1 MQDDQE
7 QDAVIEDEQPQD
19 TESPAGDESQGEE
32 TDKEETEQSEQP
44 EDDELEVT
52 FGDEKED
59 QAEETESGLI
69 TDLRSRHRN
78 LKKKYRQTLHELE
91 EFKKPAQPADP
102 GPKPTL
108 ESCDYDS
115 DQYEEKIANWYESK
129 RKADERSAQ
138 AAAKAEE
145 EKAEQQ
151 KIYQKYSERKTA
163 LKVKDFPEAEE
174 EVAEQLDITKQ
185 NVILKYAEK
194 PELIVYALG
203 KNPAK
208 LAKLAKLDPFQ
219 FAKEL
224 GKLEGNLKVGKRK
237 PKTQPEK
244 TISSTGSLTGTT
256 DRTLEKLREEAARTG
271 DMSKVMAYKRKKR
284 RAAG

>member
-1 MQDDQE
+1 MQGDQE
-7 QDAVIEDEQPQD
+7 QEVIEPDDDQTED
-19 TESPAGDESQGEE
+19 TEPPAGEEESQGEDE
-32 TDKEETEQSEQP
+32 SEEE
-44 EDDELEVT
+44 ELEVS

-59 QAEETESGLI
+59 SQEEPESGLI

-91 EFKKPAQPADP
+91 QIRQPDKPADP

-108 ESCDYDS
+108 EACDYDS
-115 DQYEEKIANWYESK
+115 DQYEDKLSNWYEAR
-129 RKADERSAQ
+129 RKADEESAK
-138 AAAKAEE
+138 AAAKAKEE
-145 EKAEQQ
+145 EAEQQ

-163 LKVKDFPEAEE
+163 LKVKDFTEAEE
-174 EVAEQLDITKQ
+174 EVAEQLDVTKQ

-208 LAKLAKLDPFQ
+208 LAQLSKLDPFQ

-244 TISSTGSLTGTT
+244 TISSTGTLSGTT

-271 DMSKVMAYKRKKR
+271 NMSKVLAYKRKKR
-284 RAAG
+284 RAAAG

>member
-7 QDAVIEDEQPQD
+7 QSVEETEQNED

-32 TDKEETEQSEQP
+32 TEQDQDSEQP
-44 EDDELEVT
+44 EEDELEIS
-52 FGDEKED
+52 FGDEKEEKP
-59 QAEETESGLI
+59 EETESGLL
-69 TDLRSRHRN
+69 TDLRSRHRS

-91 EFKKPAQPADP
+91 QIRQPEKPADP

-115 DQYEEKIANWYESK
+115 DQYETKIADWYESK
-129 RKADERSAQ
+129 RKADEESAK
-138 AAAKAEE
+138 AAAKAEQE
-145 EKAEQQ
+145 QAEQQ
-151 KIYQKYSERKTA
+151 KIYHNYNERKAT
-163 LKVKDFPEAEE
+163 LKVKDYKEAEE
-174 EVAEQLDITKQ
+174 EVIENLAVSKQ
-185 NVILKYAEK
+185 NLILKYAKK

-203 KNPAK
+203 KSPTK
-208 LAKLAKLDPFQ
+208 LAALDKLDDYE

-237 PKTQPEK
+237 PQTQPEK

-284 RAAG
+284 RTAG

>member
-1 MQDDQE
+1 MPDDQE
-7 QDAVIEDEQPQD
+7 QESVEETEQTKD

-32 TDKEETEQSEQP
+32 TEQDQEPEQP
-44 EDDELEVT
+44 EEDELEIS
-52 FGDEKED
+52 FGDEKEEKP
-59 QAEETESGLI
+59 EETESGLL
-69 TDLRSRHRN
+69 TDLRSRHRS

-91 EFKKPAQPADP
+91 QIRQPEKPADP

-115 DQYEEKIANWYESK
+115 DQYEEKIADWYESK
-129 RKADERSAQ
+129 RKADEESAK

-151 KIYQKYSERKTA
+151 KIYQNYSERKSA
-163 LKVKDFPEAEE
+163 LKVKDFKEAEE

-208 LAKLAKLDPFQ
+208 LAALSKLDPFQ

-224 GKLEGNLKVGKRK
+224 GRLEGNLKVGKRK